1 MRRLAALITITLAA
15 SSFTLACGPSEGMD
29 IGADAGSEELPFEFQ
44 TPSLEQVSP
53 TSMALGDTVQVFG
66 SGFLPSEYGYT
77 KLQLDGTYTDEDG
90 GKHPYQGEIFLDVK
104 NVSVASFSFDDLIFI
119 PSRDKVGVFSGKATI
134 VSELK
139 QTYQL
144 DDIETSLSSETISVA
159 MTVEP
164 SLGLVQLRSVGE
176 SGCSPVTDATIGSQ
190 PLGFSLQAI
199 GMTDATQTNPIRFR
213 VNFLA
218 PTMDV
223 VYLKD
228 DPYSFWPPHL
238 PGLDPSFVAKAAP
251 GQNSFEAKIVEGDM
265 LQLDPTYRKDP
276 VTVSPP
282 VQMGNDSFSEVL
294 LGRFATG
301 ATNGQS
307 TATAIRVEAIHPD
320 GTTITRDVVYDI
332 NEEWEVQSYNQNV
345 KLMERSDAV
354 PVSGCFS
361 GGDVG
366 RDLSYSEGSS
376 ITQSR
381 SLSFRWDRN
390 VANTLGITA
399 GIGGLLPV
407 QISAN
412 ASTTFSE
419 TFGIDI
425 NETVSSESH
434 VGINFSARIIPGYFG
449 TCYRQVDRVQREVNV
464 TYNNACGRSGVIGQ
478 TLLTDWNFG
487 FDIATGPSCDASS
500 ALDEGGNFEPEGI
513 DLL

>member
-1 MRRLAALITITLAA
+1 MRRLAALFTITIAA
-15 SSFTLACGPSEGMD
+15 SLTVACGPTDPQEF
-29 IGADAGSEELPFEFQ
+29 GADAGAEELPFEFV
-44 TPSLEQVSP
+44 TPSLDQVTPS
-53 TSMALGDTVQVFG
+53 SMSLGDTVQVFG
-66 SGFLPSEYGYT
+66 GGFIPTEYGYT

-90 GKHPYQGEIFLDVK
+90 GKNDYKGEIFLDVK
-104 NVSVASFSFDDLIFI
+104 NVSVASFDFEELIFI
-119 PSRDKVGVFSGKATI
+119 ASRDKVGTFSGDATI
-134 VSELK
+134 VSELH
-139 QTYQL
+139 QVYQL
-144 DDIETSLSSETISVA
+144 DDIETTKQSETVSVS
-159 MTVEP
+159 MKVEP
-164 SLGLVQLRSVGE
+164 SLGIVQLRSVGE
-176 SGCSPVTDATIGSQ
+176 PGCAPVTTGTTGNQ

-199 GMTDATQTNPIRFR
+199 GMTDATPTNPITFK
-213 VNFLA
+213 VSFLS
-218 PTMDV
+218 PTMNV

-228 DPYSFWPPHL
+228 DAYSVWPPNI
-238 PGLDPSFVAKAAP
+238 PGLDPSFVAQPEP
-251 GQNSFEAKIVEGDM
+251 GQNRFDLQIIDGDV
-265 LQLDPTYRKDP
+265 LQLDPSYRKDP
-276 VTVSPP
+276 VSVYPP
-282 VQMGNDSFSEVL
+282 VQLGNESYTEVL
-294 LGRFATG
+294 LGQFATG
-301 ATNGQS
+301 PTSGKS

-320 GTTITRDVVYDI
+320 GTTITRDVIYDI
-332 NEEWEVQSYNQNV
+332 NEEWEIQSYDQNI

-376 ITQSR
+376 LNQSR

-390 VANTLGITA
+390 VANTLGVTA

-434 VGINFSARIIPGYFG
+434 VGVNFSARIIPGYFG

-487 FDIATGPSCDASS
+487 FDIATGPNCDASS
-500 ALDEGGNFEPEGI
+500 ALDVGGNFEPDGI
-513 DLL
+513 DLN